1 MPNSPKPLLGRDLLE
16 KLEAEI
22 KFTKGGDIKVI
33 IPDTKYVEAAAFF
46 IQEKHGEIP
55 AEVENAVIPLVWAS
69 EYPGKS
75 KQAEPVSI
83 ALRPGAAP
91 VRQKQYPLK
100 LESRKG
106 LAPIIEKFLK
116 FGLLVECESRFN
128 TPILPVRKADGKS
141 YRLVQDLRAINRITE
156 DIYPVVANPY
166 TLLTTLTED
175 LGWFTVLDLK
185 DAFFCIPVHKDSQE
199 IFAFEWENP
208 ETGRKTQLTW
218 RVLPQGFKNS
228 PTLFGNQLAKELE
241 DWRRQQQEGVVLQY
255 VDDILIAAKNRDQCI
270 ELTVSLLNFLG
281 LSGYRVSREK
291 AQIAKEIV
299 IYLGLEIYRGHR
311 RLSTDRK
318 EAICRL
324 PEPHTVREMQA
335 FLGMVGWCRLWIAN
349 YGLLVKPLYE
359 ALKTAKEGVI
369 TWTDET
375 REVFKQLKQSLM
387 SAPALGLPDLTK
399 PFELFTHE
407 QLNVALGVLSQT
419 LGSQRRAVAYFSKQ
433 LDSVSQGWPG
443 CLRAVAA
450 TVILIEEARK
460 LTLGQHITVY
470 VPHAV
475 QAVLEQKGGHWLS
488 PSRMLKYQVVLLEQ
502 DDVTLK
508 TTSIVNPAMFLSS
521 ALTDSVPEH
530 DCLQT
535 IEETYSS
542 RPDLKDEPLENA
554 DWELYTDGSSF
565 MRDGKCF
572 TGYAVTTRDEVIE
585 AKALSADVSSQ
596 KAELIALTR
605 ALELSEGK
613 KVNIWTDSKYAFSVV
628 HAHGAIWKERG
639 LLTAQGSG
647 VKHADQIHAL
657 LQSIWKPEEVAI
669 MHCRA
674 HQKGKTIPEL
684 GNQFADQAAKRA
696 AEKGI
701 LAVVPQKEIDL
712 TKYTPKYDERD
723 NQLIKSLKAE
733 IKEGGWAVTPTGQV
747 VVPPPLLREIAQQ
760 EHEATHWGTENLLKH
775 LKKTVIGTNM
785 TEAVQSTVGKCEIC
799 KRNNPDT
806 SKRVVLGVT
815 KAGDQ
820 PGDYWQI
827 DFAELPPWGG
837 YKYILVLV
845 DTFSGW
851 PEAYPCRTNAAR
863 EVVKALLNHIIPRFG
878 VPLGMASDR
887 GTHFIATVVKEV
899 CRILGIVWDLHTPYR
914 PQASGKVER
923 MNGTLKMQI
932 SKICQETSMSWVQAL
947 PLALLRIRIQPRR
960 RDNISPY
967 EILYGR
973 PYQAPHVPGDV
984 HLRGR
989 ADLQKYLIALGSTLQ
1004 KLQKVIELS
1013 RPIGLDTPAHPF
1025 QPGDWVYVKWWNSDP
1040 LRARWR
1046 GPYQVLLTSLT
1057 SVKVAGREPWF
1068 HYSRVKKASA
1078 PGTTNQTE
1086 PDTDDEDVE

>member
-1 MPNSPKPLLGRDLLE
+1 MLLDTIIRRNRVKRESSGVEGSRSGTRDRGAGPETTERPRQHERGASTSAVHIQDDRKRRLQCE
-16 KLEAEI
+16 STADRPEI
-22 KFTKGGDIKVI
+22 NFTNTMTEFHLKTF
-33 IPDTKYVEAAAFF
+33 PAFHLNCAAGLRCAF
-46 IQEKHGEIP
+46 
-55 AEVENAVIPLVWAS
+55 VAVFTALGAYAAVLS
-69 EYPGKS
+69 
-75 KQAEPVSI
+75 EPVPAPGLS
-83 ALRPGAAP
+83 ACGGCLRGGAEQRGSGGGLAACAAP
-91 VRQKQYPLK
+91 ARSGAPACVHAGGPGRGGRRGGSVSPAL
-100 LESRKG
+100 LTAMVPGGFLDSHIEVSR
-106 LAPIIEKFLK
+106 AF
-116 FGLLVECESRFN
+116 R
-128 TPILPVRKADGKS
+128 R
-141 YRLVQDLRAINRITE
+141 

-299 IYLGLEIYRGHR
+299 IYLGLEIYHGHR

-375 REVFKQLKQSLM
+375 RDVFKQLKQSLM

-521 ALTDSVPEH
+521 TLTDSVPEH

-565 MRDGKCF
+565 MRDGKRF

-696 AEKGI
+696 TEKGI

-733 IKEGGWAVTPTGQV
+733 IKEGGWVVTPTGQV

-775 LKKTVIGTNM
+775 LKKIVIGTNM

-845 DTFSGW
+845 DTFSG
-851 PEAYPCRTNAAR
+851 
-863 EVVKALLNHIIPRFG
+863 
-878 VPLGMASDR
+878 
-887 GTHFIATVVKEV
+887 
-899 CRILGIVWDLHTPYR
+899 
-914 PQASGKVER
+914 
-923 MNGTLKMQI
+923 
-932 SKICQETSMSWVQAL
+932 
-947 PLALLRIRIQPRR
+947 
-960 RDNISPY
+960 
-967 EILYGR
+967 
-973 PYQAPHVPGDV
+973 
-984 HLRGR
+984 
-989 ADLQKYLIALGSTLQ
+989 
-1004 KLQKVIELS
+1004 
-1013 RPIGLDTPAHPF
+1013 
-1025 QPGDWVYVKWWNSDP
+1025 
-1040 LRARWR
+1040 
-1046 GPYQVLLTSLT
+1046 
-1057 SVKVAGREPWF
+1057 
-1068 HYSRVKKASA
+1068 
-1078 PGTTNQTE
+1078 
-1086 PDTDDEDVE
+1086 